1 MIVILGLILLYSYIH
16 LWVLI
21 FNKLF
26 KQCTVYEKVVVVI
39 ATMWLSLTIL
49 WIILESFNK

>member
-1 MIVILGLILLYSYIH
+1 MMILIWLILFYSYIH

-26 KQCTVYEKVVVVI
+26 KQCTVYEKVVIVI
-39 ATMWLSLTIL
+39 ATMWLWMTIFG
-49 WIILESFNK
+49 IIVEGMNK